1 MKGDVKDNIA
11 YADET
16 TVIFPAGNNVVLHHL
31 ESKTQ
36 QFVPGTPGAKGVD
49 AIAVSANKKWLA
61 VAESAEKAQIT
72 IYDLHTLKRK
82 KVLTTTEVGSEV
94 RSTRRRGATA
104 PRAFVRPSR
113 NRATGVVLPRLQL
126 VSLPRLDR
134 RSL

>member
-82 KVLTTTEVGSEV
+82 KVLTTSEVGSEV
-94 RSTRRRGATA
+94 R
-104 PRAFVRPSR
+104 
-113 NRATGVVLPRLQL
+113 
-126 VSLPRLDR
+126 
-134 RSL
+134 

>member
-82 KVLTTTEVGSEV
+82 KVLTIRKS
-94 RSTRRRGATA
+94 SIQKM
-104 PRAFVRPSR
+104 
-113 NRATGVVLPRLQL
+113 QL
-126 VSLPRLDR
+126 ANDIRKTKAADLEA
-134 RSL
+134 